1 MNTPQ
6 QMADMIFNE
15 FHSYAKL
22 IGYSI
27 ESKKMLEAIA
37 LDMAITSVNLT
48 LDSHNT
54 KDEIMFWS
62 KTRNLLKGKLLNGKL
77 WKEEE

>member
-1 MNTPQ
+1 MNEPQ
-6 QMADMIFNE
+6 QMADMIFKE

-22 IGYSI
+22 IGYNI

-54 KDEIMFWS
+54 KEEILYWS
-62 KTRNLLKGKLLNGKL
+62 KVRNLLRNKLLNGNV
-77 WKEEE
+77 

>member
-1 MNTPQ
+1 MKTPEE
-6 QMADMIFNE
+6 MADMIFHE
-15 FHSYAKL
+15 FHTYAKL

-27 ESKKMLEAIA
+27 DSKKMLEAIA

-62 KTRNLLKGKLLNGKL
+62 KTKNLLSSKLPTSKL

>member
-1 MNTPQ
+1 MNEPQ
-6 QMADMIFNE
+6 QMADMIFKE

-22 IGYSI
+22 IGYNI

-54 KDEIMFWS
+54 KDEILYWS
-62 KTRNLLKGKLLNGKL
+62 KVRKLLKGKLLIKNA
-77 WKEEE
+77 

>member
-1 MNTPQ
+1 MNEPQ
-6 QMADMIFNE
+6 QMADMIFKE

-22 IGYSI
+22 IGYNI

-54 KDEIMFWS
+54 KEEILYWS
-62 KTRNLLKGKLLNGKL
+62 KVRNLLRGKLLNGKI
-77 WKEEE
+77 